1 MEKPL
6 LADKVRDLVVAY
18 WRLGSTETE
27 IGSVSFCPLEELAI
41 TRYAWTVT
49 RTRKTV
55 PHGGNTIEPGER
67 LLIP

>member
-27 IGSVSFCPLEELAI
+27 TIFLFVLLKNWLLLAMLEQSPELE
-41 TRYAWTVT
+41 
-49 RTRKTV
+49 KLC
-55 PHGGNTIEPGER
+55 HGGNTIEPGER